1 MTHVLKA
8 KYNKGPQL
16 ESHGFLAASERSVQ
30 GQRKTTVR
38 LCLRSPELGVGI
50 LPRARWTVT
59 YWPLRSLSCPVGSL
73 CVRRTHG
80 IRGSRPNKEKQI
92 HFHEDLKD
100 EELHAEV
107 LFPSC
112 SLGKHLSSSCIDLCM
127 VTMMYVF
134 ITGIPCVPHSTVNYS
149 LSTFWLFV

>member
-1 MTHVLKA
+1 MSCLKA

-16 ESHGFLAASERSVQ
+16 ELHGFLAASEHSAQ
-30 GQRKTTVR
+30 GQ
-38 LCLRSPELGVGI
+38 SPLEPWTRYGH
-50 LPRARWTVT
+50 LPRARWAVT

-73 CVRRTHG
+73 CVWRAHS
-80 IRGSRPNKEKQI
+80 IQGSRPNKEKQI

-100 EELHAEV
+100 EEFHPEV

-112 SLGKHLSSSCIDLCM
+112 SPGKHLSSSCIDLCM
-127 VTMMYVF
+127 WPWCVF
-134 ITGIPCVPHSTVNYS
+134 ITGIPCVPHSIVNYS